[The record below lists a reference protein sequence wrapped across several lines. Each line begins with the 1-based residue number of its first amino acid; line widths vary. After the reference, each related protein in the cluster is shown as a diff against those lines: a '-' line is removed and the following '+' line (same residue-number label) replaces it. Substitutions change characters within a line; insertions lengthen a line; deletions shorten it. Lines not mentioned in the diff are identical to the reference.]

1 MTIDRTQFSDRSGQN
16 SFDIFIKTTLRFFE
30 RQKSCLIKT
39 PVTAVCRDSKL
50 RRVVLEYRRLLPVV
64 ISTLAILVA
73 SHISAQNV
81 FTSTEF
87 NHALNET
94 ALDSDLDA
102 LNTQIS
108 NAVESGIRSNPFA
121 DFNFVLDN
129 AGQTKFALTTSDT
142 LGVTFKTG
150 ASLDYETT
158 RTFRF
163 RITPTKEGSSTST
176 LGINTLIVTLN
187 INDVQEKPEVLSA
200 YSGTNGRSL
209 YIQKSPDIGTIP
221 IIFASQVFNDPERA
235 PIQFKLCADDFS
247 IVEHR
252 NPDDQSA
259 AETARGEILTDAE
272 ETGTNGTRARHCF
285 NAPATGVEPDPH
297 DVERGGQ
304 VVNVTTLGQQIRITP
319 IAADSPGVRKAVLT
333 FRGWA
338 GAPAAC
344 GTCTPADLINLSPEA
359 KITVYVKTGINNPPT
374 FGATGYLAR
383 IPETT
388 DNVSEITIGPPSVP
402 ANAWNATDL
411 DDDEL
416 TYRLE
421 GIRSTTCTMA
431 DGTAIEGAVAVGRG
445 CAWLVSSTGNV
456 KILGKNIDYETAPPN
471 KTYII
476 TLVASDGYNPATDA
490 RVPISIVVT
499 NVDEGLEFSGPVKQ
513 ISQLVAGRAGRTVDL
528 NDHFTDPDG
537 TPITYTATSSNP
549 SLVSV
554 SLQGSILTVN
564 AVGPAGTT
572 SVVVVATS
580 GGSANPQVIP
590 VSVRETNQPP
600 TFVGGVATVTAN
612 RPVSENEPIDSLIRV
627 PGLRYSDPDGD
638 SITATVVNA
647 EPFETVVDPKIGTQT
662 FPGEIAL
669 KLTGRLDFE
678 TNSRHNVEV
687 QLNDGWDI
695 STRNVN
701 VIVTVVDVNE
711 PPTVTTDAAGNRRTV
726 PDQTVA
732 VNGTGSINL
741 ESYFSDPEGGRL
753 IYEAVVTSQPA
764 ALSVSVPGVSTV
776 QFQGLQATGNTPAI
790 VTVTVRD
797 TGGLTASL
805 TFRVLVSANN
815 NPQLV
820 RQPVVPALRV
830 GTAVDVSLAGTFT
843 DPDEGDRVQRYEAS
857 SNDESIVL
865 TRISPD
871 GLRLTLI
878 PRAEGSTTVVI
889 TAIDTRGGRAT
900 TNVSVTVI
908 GNSPPTIATP
918 INTVELRPNATSAPI
933 DLNNHF
939 SDQDG
944 DVLTFTAT
952 SDQPSF
958 ATVSVS
964 GSMLTVRARNRGVA
978 RVTVTAT
985 DPDGESARTT
995 FIVAVV
1001 NDPPSAQ
1008 AEISVDL
1015 EHRGNVDTEDL
1026 TTIFTDPDSDAM
1038 TFEAMSSDVTVVT
1051 VSVQG
1056 STLTVEAIGIGEAEV
1071 TVTATDAFGLAGTST
1086 FTVTITNQAPI
1097 VAMEIDD
1104 QQTDRTMMI
1113 MVDLSM
1119 VFSDPDGDPLS
1130 YSASVTGSQI
1140 ATATINGSMLE
1151 VTTSDI
1157 GMTTIE
1163 VTATDEFGDSVS
1175 TDFDVEVMNLAPT
1188 VAAEIANFSLQVGG
1202 EPASRDLTGAFD
1214 DDDAMPLVI
1223 TATTVNELVA
1233 TASVTGMTI
1242 SITPVSRGGTM
1253 AEITAT
1259 DVHGAS
1265 VSVNVGISVSDSEIK
1280 SVANTALASFSRTV
1294 LNSVSSTLGARL
1306 VADADGLYTPFAMY
1320 SLDDFA
1326 PTDEYVVSSNNVM
1339 DSSPFGIDN
1348 DGWTTNSL
1356 HVGASPHQNQYN
1368 QLESL
1373 FGRGFA
1379 LKLAAAGD
1387 PTFWSLWGGLDSQS
1401 FEAADHEGSATSFY
1415 FGADMTLQGQWTFGI
1430 GIGRTA
1436 GDVDYTY
1443 GNAEQKMENDLTQV
1457 LPYGRYQPSDRTTI
1471 YGAFGVGSG
1480 TLETTIIGVD
1490 SNDRADLKGTLGL
1503 FGGRQ
1508 VMYTAANGLNLAI
1521 VGDVGFSNL
1530 ETDKGDNGAE
1540 SLLAEVGRI
1549 RGGLETSFNMLM
1561 GADGSFT
1568 PFLTVGF
1575 RSDSGDGIADSGVEI
1590 SGGIRI
1596 TNPILTLDANFRT
1609 LATYGEDDY
1618 SESGFAIMA
1627 LLNPTA
1633 GATGLSISLSP
1644 SWGASTVHTNALW
1657 QDDLQVNRVPD
1668 LSSWGIAHNEQV
1680 RIDSNIGYGFLVID
1694 ERFLLTPFIDV
1705 QSGYSNEHDF
1715 SIGAKF
1721 TQMLRSSHNLDVSV
1735 QVGENSSYS
1744 GTQEE
1749 SIKVNARLNF

>member
-1 MTIDRTQFSDRSGQN
+1 MDSEKHSFEQPSPRVDCRSYRT
-16 SFDIFIKTTLRFFE
+16 KLLH
-30 RQKSCLIKT
+30 LI
-39 PVTAVCRDSKL
+39 L
-50 RRVVLEYRRLLPVV
+50 VVLG
-64 ISTLAILVA
+64 LACSSSA
-73 SHISAQNV
+73 FAQNV
-81 FTSTEF
+81 FQ
-87 NHALNET
+87 ET
-94 ALDSDLDA
+94 AFTLAIAETDESTALAA
-102 LNTQIS
+102 LNTRLNGTLDSGADAFS
-108 NAVESGIRSNPFA
+108 NFTFE
-121 DFNFVLDN
+121 LD
-129 AGQTKFALTTSDT
+129 AQGQSKF
-142 LGVTFKTG
+142 TFTNQG
-150 ASLDYETT
+150 TNLDLEFKPNQELDHEAT
-158 RTFRF
+158 RLFTF
-163 RITPTKEGSSTST
+163 
-176 LGINTLIVTLN
+176 N
-187 INDVQEKPEVLSA
+187 INAKKNDSAPDTVFANSLRVTIDVTNVDERPEVQA
-200 YSGTNGRSL
+200 QYTGTDTGRIF
-209 YIQKSPDIGTIP
+209 YIQKSPDIGFIP
-221 IIFASQVFNDPERA
+221 QIFAHQVFDDPDQNSGAMR
-235 PIQFKLCADDFS
+235 FKPCADDFK
-247 IVEHR
+247 VEEYGTPG
-252 NPDDQSA
+252 N
-259 AETARGEILTDAE
+259 TAITDTRGAVDVDADATQ
-272 ETGTNGTRARHCF
+272 TGDARHCF
-285 NAPATGVEPDPH
+285 PVPTQGAQPVEN
-297 DVERGGQ
+297 DVTRGGA
-304 VVNVTTLGQQIRITP
+304 VVDVTTIGSGIQITP
-319 IAADSPGVRKAVLT
+319 VASDAPGVRRAVLT
-333 FRGWA
+333 FHAWSSTPTLSG
-338 GAPAAC
+338 G
-344 GTCTPADLINLSPEA
+344 TPAIDDRNLIWSEEA
-359 KITVYVKTGINNPPT
+359 KITVYVKTGANNSPQ
-374 FGATGYLAR
+374 FAGGAQGYR
-383 IPETT
+383 VQVRET
-388 DNVSEITIGPPSVP
+388 VSDAEVNIGPST
-402 ANAWNATDL
+402 AGDWNANDL
-411 DDDEL
+411 DANDII

-421 GIRSTTCTMA
+421 GNPATLACRTLVS
-431 DGTAIEGAVAVGRG
+431 GTIIQDAVALGRG
-445 CAWLVSSTGNV
+445 CAWLDETALEQTPSSV
-456 KILGKNIDYETAPPN
+456 LIKGKNLDYETAPPN
-471 KTYII
+471 KTY
-476 TLVASDGYNPATDA
+476 TFNLVASDGFNPAQDA
-490 RVPISIVVT
+490 RVPIQVVVED
-499 NVDEGLEFSGPVKQ
+499 VDEGLEFSGPINQ
-513 ISQLVAGRAGRTVDL
+513 ISQLVVGRAGRSVDL
-528 NDHFTDPDG
+528 NDHFKDPDG
-537 TPITYTATSSNP
+537 TPIVYTAISSNP
-549 SLVSV
+549 SIVTV
-554 SLQGSILTVN
+554 SLQGSVLTVT
-564 AVGPAGTT
+564 PAGTAGST
-572 SVVVVATS
+572 QVIITAAS
-580 GGSANPQVIP
+580 GGSVNPQVIP
-590 VSVRETNQPP
+590 VSVRETNQAP
-600 TFVGGVATVTAN
+600 TFVGGVATVNAGRSVN
-612 RPVSENEPIDSLIRV
+612 ENESSGALVRV
-627 PGLRYSDPDGD
+627 PGLRYNDPDGD
-638 SITATVVNA
+638 SITANVVNNA
-647 EPFETVVDPKIGTQT
+647 PFEAVVDPQIGTQT
-662 FPGEIAL
+662 YPGEIGL
-669 KLTGRLDFE
+669 KLVGTLNFE
-678 TNSRHNVEV
+678 TSQTLVV
-687 QLNDGWDI
+687 TIQLNDGWDL
-695 STRNVN
+695 STRTADV
-701 VIVTVVDVNE
+701 VVTIADHPE
-711 PPTVTTDAAGNRRTV
+711 PPQVATDAQGRERTI

-732 VNGTGSINL
+732 VNTPKSLNAAD
-741 ESYFSDPEGGRL
+741 YFTDPEGARL
-753 IYEAVVTSQPA
+753 QYNAVVQGAGSQFV
-764 ALSVSVPGVSTV
+764 SVSIVGFSTV
-776 QFQGLQATGNTPAI
+776 EFRGLQATGSTP
-790 VTVTVRD
+790 VTVVV
-797 TGGLTASL
+797 TATDPSNL
-805 TFRVLVSANN
+805 SAQITFRVIVSSNN
-815 NPQLV
+815 PPQLV
-820 RQPVVPALRV
+820 RQPVIPALRV
-830 GTAVDVSLAGTFT
+830 GTATTIQLSGTFS
-843 DPDEGDRVQRYEAS
+843 DPDSGDSIQRYEAS

-865 TRISPD
+865 AQVSSN
-871 GLRLTLI
+871 GLSMVLI

-889 TAIDTRGGRAT
+889 TAIDTRGGRGQT
-900 TNVSVTVI
+900 TVNVTVL
-908 GNSPPTIATP
+908 GNVPPVISSP
-918 INTVELRPNATSAPI
+918 INTVELRPNATAPVI
-933 DLNNHF
+933 DLTTHF
-939 SDQDG
+939 SDPDG
-944 DVLTFTAT
+944 DVLTFTAAT
-952 SDQPSF
+952 DQPNIAT
-958 ATVSVS
+958 ATVE
-964 GSMLTVRARNRGVA
+964 GNNLTIRARDRGLTSV
-978 RVTVTAT
+978 RVTAT
-985 DPDGESARTT
+985 DPDGESVQMT
-995 FIVAVV
+995 FLVAVI
-1001 NDPPSAQ
+1001 NDPPTAQ
-1008 AEISVDL
+1008 TSISLDL
-1015 EHRGNVDTEDL
+1015 AHRGDTDSVDL
-1026 TTIFTDPDSDAM
+1026 TTIFTDPDMDAL
-1038 TFEAMSSDVTVVT
+1038 TFEASVSDDSIATA
-1051 VSVQG
+1051 SIQD
-1056 STLTVEAIGIGEAEV
+1056 STLSVEAIGVGETQI
-1071 TVTATDAFGLAGTST
+1071 TVTATDAFGLAGMST
-1086 FTVTITNQAPI
+1086 FTVTIANQAPV

-1119 VFSDPDGDPLS
+1119 VFSDPDDDALT

-1151 VTTSDI
+1151 ITTSDI
-1157 GMTTIE
+1157 GTTTIE

-1175 TDFDVEVMNLAPT
+1175 TDFDVEVTNLAPT

-1214 DDDAMPLVI
+1214 DDDDMPLVI

-1242 SITPVSRGGTM
+1242 SISPVSRGGTM

-1306 VADADGLYTPFAMY
+1306 IADADGLYTPFAMY

-1348 DGWTTNSL
+1348 DGWATNPL

-1530 ETDKGDNGAE
+1530 ETDEGDNGAE

-1668 LSSWGIAHNEQV
+1668 LASWGIAHNEQV